1 MAASISGIPV
11 YEALVSGDN
20 TGIVRISLVDDP
32 AVITTWQKFSNAA
45 RPSAQRFA
53 VADEEKRL
61 IRGVIMRAD
70 FPIYRR
76 DVDAETGKV
85 TEYYLIFHA
94 DTIRT
99 MAEKFLADGRQ
110 NKVDTMHDGKEVEDV
125 QLVQWFIKDT
135 AAGVNPQ
142 GFDTD
147 IADGSLFAEFH
158 VVNDEVWEQV
168 KDGTFQGFSLD
179 GFFNFADERDQD
191 SIDGLVDALAGQ
203 FHITDTMKIERLKS
217 LLRAENARQSNNA
230 RPEKFGAVTTD
241 RGPLEWDG
249 DADLAVGDRVYV
261 VDEEGNRSDA
271 PSGEYTTDTQVIV
284 VEDGAVT
291 EIREREAEEAPAEEE
306 VSAARTRFNRIR
318 ALFEASYEDRINAI
332 VAAIIAVRGD
342 GDWYIHECG
351 DDFAVVCSW
360 EEDHEKFYR
369 YAISWNEDGTAVAS
383 DPQEVEQV
391 FVPVGEGEAAAEAAE
406 EAENR
411 AEEEELRRQLTDA
424 RAEIATLSAQ
434 LEAARKRPLAR
445 PAHEEVKASA
455 PKATPTGNAQLDRV
469 AQLMSA
475 K

>member
-1 MAASISGIPV
+1 
-11 YEALVSGDN
+11 
-20 TGIVRISLVDDP
+20 
-32 AVITTWQKFSNAA
+32 
-45 RPSAQRFA
+45 
-53 VADEEKRL
+53 
-61 IRGVIMRAD
+61 
-70 FPIYRR
+70 
-76 DVDAETGKV
+76 
-85 TEYYLIFHA
+85 
-94 DTIRT
+94 
-99 MAEKFLADGRQ
+99 
-110 NKVDTMHDGKEVEDV
+110 
-125 QLVQWFIKDT
+125 
-135 AAGVNPQ
+135 
-142 GFDTD
+142 
-147 IADGSLFAEFH
+147 
-158 VVNDEVWEQV
+158 
-168 KDGTFQGFSLD
+168 
-179 GFFNFADERDQD
+179 
-191 SIDGLVDALAGQ
+191 
-203 FHITDTMKIERLKS
+203 MKIERLKS

-271 PSGEYTTDTQVIV
+271 PSGEYATDTQVIV

-291 EIREREAEEAPAEEE
+291 EIREKEAAPEGEAPAEEAE

-318 ALFEASYEDRINAI
+318 ALFEASYEDRINSI

-360 EEDHEKFYR
+360 EEGGEKFYR
-369 YAISWNEDGTAVAS
+369 YAISWNEDGSAVAS
-383 DPQEVEQV
+383 DPQEVEQF
-391 FVPVGEGEAAAEAAE
+391 FVPVGEGETAAEAAE

-411 AEEEELRRQLTDA
+411 AEEEALRRQLTDA
-424 RAEIATLSAQ
+424 RAEIATLNAQ

>member
-20 TGIVRISLVDDP
+20 TGIFRISLVDDP

-45 RPSAQRFA
+45 RPAQRFA
-53 VADEEKRL
+53 VANEEKRL

-76 DVDAETGKV
+76 DVDEETGKV

-94 DTIRT
+94 DTIRA
-99 MAEKFLADGRQ
+99 MAEKYLAESRQ
-110 NKVDTMHDGKEVEDV
+110 NKVDTMHDGEEKPDV
-125 QLVQWFIKDT
+125 QMVQWFIKDT

-168 KDGTFQGFSLD
+168 KDGTFRGFSLD
-179 GFFNFADERDQD
+179 GFFDLTDERSQR
-191 SIDGLVDALAGQ
+191 SVDEIVDELAGQ
-203 FHITDTMKIERLKS
+203 FHITDKMKLERLKA
-217 LLRAENARQSNNA
+217 LLRAENARQSNNE

-249 DADLAVGDRVYV
+249 DADLAVNDRVFV

-284 VEDGAVT
+284 VEDGVVT
-291 EIREREAEEAPAEEE
+291 EIREKEVQEDPAPAPAEPEQ
-306 VSAARTRFNRIR
+306 VSAARTRFSRIR

-332 VAAIIAVRGD
+332 IAALHAVRGD
-342 GDWYIHECG
+342 GDWYVYECG
-351 DDFAVVCSW
+351 DDFAVVCAW
-360 EEDHEKFYR
+360 DGEGEKYYR
-369 YAISWNEDGTAVAS
+369 YAISWNDDETAVAS
-383 DPQEVEQV
+383 DPKEVERV

-406 EAENR
+406 ETQEQ
-411 AEEEELRRQLTDA
+411 LRSQLSDA
-424 RAEIATLSAQ
+424 RAQIVTLTAQ

-445 PAHEEVKASA
+445 PAHEEVKAA
-455 PKATPTGNAQLDRV
+455 AATKVTPTGNAQLDRV

>member
-70 FPIYRR
+70 FPLYRR

-94 DTIRT
+94 DTIRE

-110 NKVDTMHDGKEVEDV
+110 NKVDTMHDGEEVPDV
-125 QLVQWFIKDT
+125 QMVQWFIKDT

-158 VVNDEVWEQV
+158 VINDEVWEQV
-168 KDGTFQGFSLD
+168 KDGTFKGFSLD
-179 GFFNFADERDQD
+179 GFFNFAGERDQD
-191 SIDGLVDALAGQ
+191 SIDDLVDALAGQ

-249 DADLAVGDRVYV
+249 DADLAVDDRVYV

-271 PSGEYTTDTQVIV
+271 PSGEYATDTQVIV

-291 EIREREAEEAPAEEE
+291 EIREREAEEAPAEGEQ

-360 EEDHEKFYR
+360 EGEGEKFYR

-391 FVPVGEGEAAAEAAE
+391 FVPVGEGEAALEAAE

-411 AEEEELRRQLTDA
+411 AEEELRRQLTDA
-424 RAEIATLSAQ
+424 RAEIATLNAQ